1 MHGILQIGIITFF
14 CHSLYVVFLRHSSM
28 KARKSMK
35 KRFVSLLVAL
45 SITLTFLPIGAVA
58 APTNEIIQGNLKYT
72 VNNYTVNDGG
82 ESVTVSGIS
91 ESTSEKP
98 THLTIESSI
107 SSNGKNYTVTEIGN
121 WAFEEWNTLTEVTL
135 PHTVE
140 IIGFQAFFNCSNLTN
155 VTIPEGVRKIGQI
168 AFNGCSQLT
177 SITIPGTIEVMTMA
191 FSGNTAL
198 SHVTLTNGISEIS
211 SSAFEGCTGLTEVE
225 IPASVNEIRQDA
237 FNGCTNLSDV
247 KYNGHKTD
255 WDKVTVKTGN
265 DTLTSKVQYLCDI
278 NFDLD
283 GGTVN
288 GSDTMATQTV
298 YSNEKLGT
306 AKCYQNDQTFKI
318 PIAPQKE
325 GYTFLGWYQQD
336 ATAPTDPA
344 EYVASDNVTFTAKW
358 SQIYDVAFDANANG
372 DTVTRMPST
381 QKVPETT
388 TASLPTITPQRTGY
402 DFDGWYTQAEGGTK
416 YTFTEAVSS
425 NITLYAH
432 WNAHSHTV
440 TLENDENK
448 ETNSY
453 DYGSS
458 VSVPTPTKKTGY
470 NFNHWEVTVP
480 DGETAP
486 SLNGPDENGNYSFS
500 MPDYD
505 IILTAKWTQK
515 DVIDPD
521 VDLKFDA
528 ATGEV
533 TSNNPQVNADDII
546 NRKFYDDKGNEV
558 PGEKLNDRGLPMEPG
573 DYIVKVDVKETEKT
587 APANQITGNQIKW
600 SYNVPQEEE
609 KVTYTLSLLGGIAKV
624 NGKDT
629 TINDNGDIT
638 IEKGATVEVTFDKSI
653 LSDAQT
659 FDQWT
664 IKPASVLNAVDPK
677 AETITFTMPGENV
690 IIEAMTKDA
699 SIEEEPNILGTTL
712 IIGTAAAGTAVL
724 AYQTYQLG
732 TEFYLICTL
741 PTGTAIPTNRGELA
755 ELVWNN
761 AGKPEPA
768 AVLNANATETDKA
781 ITWAVENDLLKAAK
795 NNGETYE
802 ATDPVSRTEVIKA
815 WNQVQAFKK

>member
-14 CHSLYVVFLRHSSM
+14 CHSLYVVFLRHQSM
-28 KARKSMK
+28 KAGKSMK

-58 APTNEIIQGNLKYT
+58 ATPIRIGNLKYT
-72 VNNYTVNDGG
+72 VNADGG
-82 ESVTVSGIS
+82 SVTVSG
-91 ESTSEKP
+91 TSGNP
-98 THLTIESSI
+98 TQLNIESSI
-107 SSNGKNYTVTEIGN
+107 SSNGRNYTVTEIAT
-121 WAFEEWNTLTEVTL
+121 WAFNKCNTLTEVTL
-135 PHTVE
+135 PNTVDE
-140 IIGFQAFFNCSNLTN
+140 IGYQAFFNCSNLTN
-155 VTIPEGVRKIGQI
+155 VTIPEGVTKIGQA
-168 AFNGCSQLT
+168 AFYGCSQLT
-177 SITIPGTIEVMTMA
+177 SITIPSTITDMDTA

-198 SHVTLTNGISEIS
+198 SQVTLTNGIPKIS
-211 SSAFEGCTGLTEVE
+211 SHAFERCTELREIKVPISVDEICPFAFNGCTGLT
-225 IPASVNEIRQDA
+225 SVTLEKGINIINSNA
-237 FNGCTNLSDV
+237 FKDCTELNDV
-247 KYNGHKTD
+247 KYNGYKTD
-255 WDKVTVKTGN
+255 WEKVRVNNAGN

-283 GGTVN
+283 GGTIN

-306 AKCYQNDQTFKI
+306 AKCYPNDQPFVVPTD
-318 PIAPQKE
+318 PVRE
-325 GYTFLGWYQQD
+325 GYTFLGWY
-336 ATAPTDPA
+336 
-344 EYVASDNVTFTAKW
+344 
-358 SQIYDVAFDANANG
+358 
-372 DTVTRMPST
+372 
-381 QKVPETT
+381 
-388 TASLPTITPQRTGY
+388 
-402 DFDGWYTQAEGGTK
+402 TQAEGGIK

-528 ATGEV
+528 VTGEV
-533 TSNNPQVNADDII
+533 TSNNAKVNADDII
-546 NRKFYDDKGNEV
+546 NKKFYDDKGNEV
-558 PGEKLNDRGLPMEPG
+558 PGEKLNDRGLPTEPG
-573 DYIVKVDVKETEKT
+573 DYIVKVDVKETENT
-587 APANQITGNQIKW
+587 APANQVTGNQIKW
-600 SYNVPQEEE
+600 SYNVPQKEE

-732 TEFYLICTL
+732 TEFYLICAL

-781 ITWAVENDLLKAAK
+781 IAWAVENDLLKAAK

>member
-1 MHGILQIGIITFF
+1 
-14 CHSLYVVFLRHSSM
+14 
-28 KARKSMK
+28 MK

-45 SITLTFLPIGAVA
+45 SITLTFLPMGAVA
-58 APTNEIIQGNLKYT
+58 ATKITQGNLIYR
-72 VNNYTVNDGG
+72 VNADG
-82 ESVTVSGIS
+82 ESVTVSG
-91 ESTSEKP
+91 TSRKP
-98 THLTIESSI
+98 TQLTILTIGSSI
-107 SSNGKNYTVTEIGN
+107 SDGNGKSYTVTKIGMG
-121 WAFEEWNTLTEVTL
+121 AFNNARNTLTEVTL
-135 PHTVE
+135 PPTLDE
-140 IIGFQAFFNCSNLTN
+140 IEDSAFFKCSSLTEI
-155 VTIPEGVRKIGQI
+155 TIPEGVTKIGTN
-168 AFNGCSQLT
+168 AFYGCSQLT
-177 SITIPGTIEVMTMA
+177 SITIPSTIKNMDAA
-191 FSGNTAL
+191 FPSNPKL
-198 SHVTLTNGISEIS
+198 SQVTLTNGIYRIS
-211 SSAFEGCTGLTEVE
+211 SSAFKDCTGLTEIKVPTSVYE
-225 IPASVNEIRQDA
+225 ICSDA
-237 FNGCTNLSDV
+237 FNGCTGLTSVTLEKGINIINRNAFKDCTELNDV
-247 KYNGHKTD
+247 KYNGYKTD
-255 WDKVTVKTGN
+255 WEKVRVNNAGN
-265 DTLTSKVQYLCDI
+265 DTLTSKVRYLCDI
-278 NFDLD
+278 NFDLN
-283 GGTVN
+283 GGTIN
-288 GSDTMATQTV
+288 GSGTMDKQTV

-306 AKCYQNDQTFKI
+306 ASV
-318 PIAPQKE
+318 
-325 GYTFLGWYQQD
+325 
-336 ATAPTDPA
+336 PTTP
-344 EYVASDNVTFTAKW
+344 
-358 SQIYDVAFDANANG
+358 
-372 DTVTRMPST
+372 
-381 QKVPETT
+381 
-388 TASLPTITPQRTGY
+388 PQRTGY

-425 NITLYAH
+425 NIILYAH

-448 ETNSY
+448 KTNSY

-505 IILTAKWTQK
+505 ITLTAKWTQK

-528 ATGEV
+528 VTGEV
-533 TSNNPQVNADDII
+533 TSNNTQVNADDII

-558 PGEKLNDRGLPMEPG
+558 PGEKLNDRGLPTEPG

-587 APANQITGNQIKW
+587 APANQVTGNQIKW
-600 SYNVPQEEE
+600 SYKVPQKEE

-624 NGKDT
+624 NGKDA

-664 IKPASVLNAVDPK
+664 IKPASVLNAVEPK

-732 TEFYLICTL
+732 TEFYLICAL

-755 ELVWNN
+755 ALVWNN

-781 ITWAVENDLLKAAK
+781 IAWAVENDLLKAAK
-795 NNGETYE
+795 SNGETYE

>member
-14 CHSLYVVFLRHSSM
+14 CHSLYVVFLRHQSM
-28 KARKSMK
+28 KAGKSMK

-58 APTNEIIQGNLKYT
+58 AAPIKFTDRNLKYT
-72 VNNYTVNDGG
+72 VNADG
-82 ESVTVSGIS
+82 ESVTVSG
-91 ESTSEKP
+91 TSGKP
-98 THLTIESSI
+98 KQLTIESSI
-107 SSNGKNYTVTEIGN
+107 SDGNGKSYTVTKIGMG
-121 WAFEEWNTLTEVTL
+121 AFNSTLEEVTL
-135 PHTVE
+135 PPTLDE
-140 IIGFQAFFNCSNLTN
+140 IEDSAFFKCSSLTEI
-155 VTIPEGVRKIGQI
+155 TIPEGVTKIGTN
-168 AFNGCSQLT
+168 AFYGCSQLT
-177 SITIPGTIEVMTMA
+177 SITIPSTIKNMDTA
-191 FSGNTAL
+191 FPSNPKL
-198 SHVTLTNGISEIS
+198 SQVTLTNGIYRIS
-211 SSAFEGCTGLTEVE
+211 SSAFKDCTGLTEIKIPTSVYE
-225 IPASVNEIRQDA
+225 ICSDA
-237 FNGCTNLSDV
+237 FNGCTGLTSVTLEKGINIINRNAFKDCTNLNDV

-255 WDKVTVKTGN
+255 WENVRVNIAGN

-278 NFDLD
+278 NFDLN
-283 GGTVN
+283 GGTIN
-288 GSDTMATQTV
+288 GSNTVNKQTV

-306 AKCYQNDQTFKI
+306 AKCHPNGQPFVVPSD
-318 PIAPQKE
+318 PVRE
-325 GYTFLGWYQQD
+325 GYTFL
-336 ATAPTDPA
+336 
-344 EYVASDNVTFTAKW
+344 
-358 SQIYDVAFDANANG
+358 
-372 DTVTRMPST
+372 
-381 QKVPETT
+381 
-388 TASLPTITPQRTGY
+388 
-402 DFDGWYTQAEGGTK
+402 GWYTQAEGGTK

-425 NITLYAH
+425 NIILYAH

-558 PGEKLNDRGLPMEPG
+558 PGEKLNDRGLPTEPG
-573 DYIVKVDVKETEKT
+573 DYIVKVDVKETENT
-587 APANQITGNQIKW
+587 APANQVTGNQIKW
-600 SYNVPQEEE
+600 SYNVPQKEE

-629 TINDNGDIT
+629 TINGNGDIT

-664 IKPASVLNAVDPK
+664 IKPASVLNAVEPK

-732 TEFYLICTL
+732 TEFYLICAL

-781 ITWAVENDLLKAAK
+781 IAWAVENDLLKAAK

-802 ATDPVSRTEVIKA
+802 ATDPVNRTEVIKA

>member
-1 MHGILQIGIITFF
+1 
-14 CHSLYVVFLRHSSM
+14 
-28 KARKSMK
+28 MK
-35 KRFVSLLVAL
+35 KRLVSLLLAF
-45 SITLTFLPIGAVA
+45 SMMLTFLPVGAMA
-58 APTNEIIQGNLKYT
+58 ATTITQGNLKYT
-72 VNNYTVNDGG
+72 INPDGK
-82 ESVTVSGIS
+82 SVTVSGKKGS
-91 ESTSEKP
+91 P
-98 THLTIESSI
+98 TELTIESSI
-107 SSNGKNYTVTEIGN
+107 SDDNDISYTVTKIADMVFASCSSLTQVTIPSTVKEIGY
-121 WAFEEWNTLTEVTL
+121 
-135 PHTVE
+135 
-140 IIGFQAFFNCSNLTN
+140 QAFWGCSNLVK
-155 VTIPEGVRKIGQI
+155 VTIPEGVTTIGQT
-168 AFNGCSQLT
+168 AFTKCTQLT
-177 SITIPGTIEVMTMA
+177 SITIPSTITNMEWA
-191 FSGNTAL
+191 FSGDPAL
-198 SHVTLTNGISEIS
+198 SQVTLTNGIPRIS
-211 SSAFEGCTGLTEVE
+211 SYAFSGCTSLTQVK
-225 IPASVNEIRQDA
+225 IPASVDEVCPSA
-237 FNGCTNLSDV
+237 FNGCTNLKSVTLEKGIRIININAFNNCSKLTDV
-247 KYNGHKTD
+247 KYNGYKTD
-255 WDKVTVKTGN
+255 WEKVRVNTTGN

-283 GGTVN
+283 GGTIN

-298 YSNEKLGT
+298 YSNEELGT
-306 AKCYQNDQTFKI
+306 AKCYPNDQPFVVPTD
-318 PIAPQKE
+318 PVRE
-325 GYTFLGWYQQD
+325 GYTFL
-336 ATAPTDPA
+336 
-344 EYVASDNVTFTAKW
+344 
-358 SQIYDVAFDANANG
+358 
-372 DTVTRMPST
+372 
-381 QKVPETT
+381 
-388 TASLPTITPQRTGY
+388 
-402 DFDGWYTQAEGGTK
+402 GWYTQAEGGTK

-448 ETNSY
+448 KTNSY

-505 IILTAKWTQK
+505 ITLTAKWTQK

-533 TSNNPQVNADDII
+533 TSNSTQVNADDII

-558 PGEKLNDRGLPMEPG
+558 PGEKLNDRGLPTEPG
-573 DYIVKVDVKETEKT
+573 DYIVKVDVKETENT
-587 APANQITGNQIKW
+587 APANQVTGNQIKW
-600 SYNVPQEEE
+600 SYNVPQKEE

-664 IKPASVLNAVDPK
+664 IKPASVLNAVEPK

-732 TEFYLICTL
+732 TEFYLICAL

-781 ITWAVENDLLKAAK
+781 IAWAVENDLLKAAK

>member
-1 MHGILQIGIITFF
+1 
-14 CHSLYVVFLRHSSM
+14 
-28 KARKSMK
+28 MK

-82 ESVTVSGIS
+82 ESVTVSGTS

-107 SSNGKNYTVTEIGN
+107 SSNGKNYTVTEIGS
-121 WAFEEWNTLTEVTL
+121 WAFKEWNTLTEVTL

-155 VTIPEGVRKIGQI
+155 VTIPEGVRKIGQT

-177 SITIPGTIEVMTMA
+177 SITIPGTIEIMNTA

-198 SHVTLTNGISEIS
+198 THVTLTNGISEIS
-211 SSAFEGCTGLTEVE
+211 YSAFEGCTGLTEVE

-283 GGTVN
+283 GGTIN
-288 GSDTMATQTV
+288 GSSTMATQTV

-306 AKCYQNDQTFKI
+306 AKCYPNDQPFVVPTD
-318 PIAPQKE
+318 PVRE
-325 GYTFLGWYQQD
+325 GYTFL
-336 ATAPTDPA
+336 
-344 EYVASDNVTFTAKW
+344 
-358 SQIYDVAFDANANG
+358 
-372 DTVTRMPST
+372 
-381 QKVPETT
+381 
-388 TASLPTITPQRTGY
+388 
-402 DFDGWYTQAEGGTK
+402 GWYTQAEGGTK

-448 ETNSY
+448 KTNSY

-505 IILTAKWTQK
+505 ITLTAKWTQK

-528 ATGEV
+528 VTGEV
-533 TSNNPQVNADDII
+533 TSNTANINADDII
-546 NRKFYDDKGNEV
+546 NKKFYDEKGNEV
-558 PGEKLNDRGLPMEPG
+558 PSEKLNDRGLPTEPG
-573 DYIVKVDVKETEKT
+573 DYIVKVDVKETENT

-638 IEKGATVEVTFDKSI
+638 IEKDATVEVTFDKSI

-732 TEFYLICTL
+732 TEFYLICVL

-781 ITWAVENDLLKAAK
+781 IAWAVENDLLKAAK

>member
-14 CHSLYVVFLRHSSM
+14 CHSLYVVFLRHQSM
-28 KARKSMK
+28 KAGKSMK

-58 APTNEIIQGNLKYT
+58 AAPIKIGNLKYT
-72 VNNYTVNDGG
+72 VNADGK
-82 ESVTVSGIS
+82 SVTVSG
-91 ESTSEKP
+91 TSRNPKQ
-98 THLTIESSI
+98 LTIESSI
-107 SSNGKNYTVTEIGN
+107 SDGNGNSYTVTKIGMG
-121 WAFEEWNTLTEVTL
+121 AFNSTLEEVTL
-135 PHTVE
+135 PPTLDE
-140 IIGFQAFFNCSNLTN
+140 IEDSAFFKCSSLTEI
-155 VTIPEGVRKIGQI
+155 TIPEGVTKIGTN
-168 AFNGCSQLT
+168 AFYGCSQLT
-177 SITIPGTIEVMTMA
+177 SITIPSTIKNMDTA
-191 FSGNTAL
+191 FPSNPKL
-198 SHVTLTNGISEIS
+198 SQVTLTNGIYRIS
-211 SSAFEGCTGLTEVE
+211 SSAFKDCTGLTEIKIPTSVYE
-225 IPASVNEIRQDA
+225 ICSDA
-237 FNGCTNLSDV
+237 FNGCTGLTSVTLEKGINIINRNAFKDCTKLNDV

-255 WDKVTVKTGN
+255 WENVRVNIAGN
-265 DTLTSKVQYLCDI
+265 DTLTSRVQYLCDI
-278 NFDLD
+278 NFDLN
-283 GGTVN
+283 GGTIN
-288 GSDTMATQTV
+288 GSSTMATQTV

-306 AKCYQNDQTFKI
+306 AKCYPNDQPFVVPTD
-318 PIAPQKE
+318 PVRE
-325 GYTFLGWYQQD
+325 GYTFL
-336 ATAPTDPA
+336 
-344 EYVASDNVTFTAKW
+344 
-358 SQIYDVAFDANANG
+358 
-372 DTVTRMPST
+372 
-381 QKVPETT
+381 
-388 TASLPTITPQRTGY
+388 
-402 DFDGWYTQAEGGTK
+402 GWYTQAEGGTK

-448 ETNSY
+448 EMNSY

-505 IILTAKWTQK
+505 ITLTAKWTQK

-533 TSNNPQVNADDII
+533 TSNNTQVNADDII

-558 PGEKLNDRGLPMEPG
+558 PGEKLNDRGLPTEPG

-587 APANQITGNQIKW
+587 APANQVTGNQIKW
-600 SYNVPQEEE
+600 SYNVPQKEE

-664 IKPASVLNAVDPK
+664 IKPASVLNAVDSK

-732 TEFYLICTL
+732 TEFYLICAL

-781 ITWAVENDLLKAAK
+781 IAWAVENDLLKAAK

>member
-1 MHGILQIGIITFF
+1 
-14 CHSLYVVFLRHSSM
+14 
-28 KARKSMK
+28 MK
-35 KRFVSLLVAL
+35 KRFISLLVAL
-45 SITLTFLPIGAVA
+45 SITLTFLPMGAVA
-58 APTNEIIQGNLKYT
+58 ATKITKGNLKYI
-72 VNNYTVNDGG
+72 VNADGK
-82 ESVTVSGIS
+82 SVTVSG
-91 ESTSEKP
+91 TSEKP
-98 THLTIESSI
+98 TQLTIESSI
-107 SSNGKNYTVTEIGN
+107 SDNGTNYTVTKIAM
-121 WAFEEWNTLTEVTL
+121 WAFNKCNSLTEVTI
-135 PHTVE
+135 PNTVIE
-140 IIGFQAFFNCSNLTN
+140 IDYQAFYYCPNLKK
-155 VTIPEGVRKIGQI
+155 VTIHEGVKTIGQT
-168 AFNGCSQLT
+168 AFIGCTQLT
-177 SITIPGTIEVMTMA
+177 SITIPGTIKNMDQA

-198 SHVTLTNGISEIS
+198 SHVTLTNGISNIS
-211 SSAFEGCTGLTEVE
+211 NMAFKGCTGLTEIKVPISVE
-225 IPASVNEIRQDA
+225 QICPGA
-237 FNGCTNLSDV
+237 FNGCTNLKSVLLEKNIKTINVNAFKDCTNLSDV
-247 KYNGHKTD
+247 KYNGYKTD
-255 WDKVTVKTGN
+255 WDKVTVNTTGN

-278 NFDLD
+278 NFDLN
-283 GGTVN
+283 GGTIN

-306 AKCYQNDQTFKI
+306 A
-318 PIAPQKE
+318 
-325 GYTFLGWYQQD
+325 
-336 ATAPTDPA
+336 
-344 EYVASDNVTFTAKW
+344 NV
-358 SQIYDVAFDANANG
+358 
-372 DTVTRMPST
+372 
-381 QKVPETT
+381 
-388 TASLPTITPQRTGY
+388 PTITPQRTGY

-425 NITLYAH
+425 NIILYAH

-448 ETNSY
+448 KTNSY

-505 IILTAKWTQK
+505 ITLTAKWTQK

-533 TSNNPQVNADDII
+533 TSNNTQVNADDII

-558 PGEKLNDRGLPMEPG
+558 PGEKLNNRGLPTEPG
-573 DYIVKVDVKETEKT
+573 DYIVKVDVKETENT
-587 APANQITGNQIKW
+587 APANQVTGNQIKW
-600 SYNVPQEEE
+600 SYSVPQKEE

-624 NGKDT
+624 NGKDA

-664 IKPASVLNAVDPK
+664 IKPASVLSAVEPK

-732 TEFYLICTL
+732 TEFYLICAL

-755 ELVWNN
+755 ALVWNN

-781 ITWAVENDLLKAAK
+781 IAWAVENDLLKAAK
-795 NNGETYE
+795 SNGETYE

>member
-1 MHGILQIGIITFF
+1 
-14 CHSLYVVFLRHSSM
+14 
-28 KARKSMK
+28 MK

-45 SITLTFLPIGAVA
+45 SITLTFLPMGAVA
-58 APTNEIIQGNLKYT
+58 AAPIKFTDGNLKYK
-72 VNNYTVNDGG
+72 VNADGQ
-82 ESVTVSGIS
+82 SVTVSG
-91 ESTSEKP
+91 TSGSP
-98 THLTIESSI
+98 TQLTIESSI
-107 SSNGKNYTVTEIGN
+107 SYKDKNYTVTKIAM
-121 WAFEEWNTLTEVTL
+121 WAFNKCNSLTEVTI
-135 PHTVE
+135 PNTVIE
-140 IIGFQAFFNCSNLTN
+140 IDYQAFYYCPNLKK
-155 VTIPEGVRKIGQI
+155 VTIHEGVKTIGQT
-168 AFNGCSQLT
+168 AFIGCTQLT
-177 SITIPGTIEVMTMA
+177 SITIPSTITDMDQA

-198 SHVTLTNGISEIS
+198 SHVTLTNGISKIS
-211 SSAFEGCTGLTEVE
+211 SNAFERCTGLTEVE
-225 IPASVNEIRQDA
+225 IPASVDQICPFA
-237 FNGCTNLSDV
+237 FNGCTNLKRVLLEKNIKTINVNAFKDCTNLSDV
-247 KYNGHKTD
+247 KYNGYKTD
-255 WDKVTVKTGN
+255 WDKVTVNTTGN

-278 NFDLD
+278 NFDLN
-283 GGTVN
+283 GGTIN
-288 GSDTMATQTV
+288 GSGTMDKQTV

-306 AKCYQNDQTFKI
+306 ANV
-318 PIAPQKE
+318 
-325 GYTFLGWYQQD
+325 
-336 ATAPTDPA
+336 PTTP
-344 EYVASDNVTFTAKW
+344 
-358 SQIYDVAFDANANG
+358 
-372 DTVTRMPST
+372 
-381 QKVPETT
+381 
-388 TASLPTITPQRTGY
+388 PQRTGY

-425 NITLYAH
+425 NIILYAH

-440 TLENDENK
+440 TLKNDENK

-505 IILTAKWTQK
+505 ITLTAKWTQK

-528 ATGEV
+528 VTGEV
-533 TSNNPQVNADDII
+533 TSNNTQVNADDII

-558 PGEKLNDRGLPMEPG
+558 PGEKLNDRGLPTEPG
-573 DYIVKVDVKETEKT
+573 DYIVKVDVKETENT

-600 SYNVPQEEE
+600 SYNVPQKEE

-624 NGKDT
+624 NGKDA

-664 IKPASVLNAVDPK
+664 IKPASVLNAVEPK

-732 TEFYLICTL
+732 TEFYLICAL

-781 ITWAVENDLLKAAK
+781 IAWAVENDLLKAAK

>member
-1 MHGILQIGIITFF
+1 
-14 CHSLYVVFLRHSSM
+14 
-28 KARKSMK
+28 MK

-58 APTNEIIQGNLKYT
+58 ATKITKENLKYT
-72 VNNYTVNDGG
+72 VNADGK
-82 ESVTVSGIS
+82 SVTVSG
-91 ESTSEKP
+91 TSGKP
-98 THLTIESSI
+98 TKLTIESSI
-107 SSNGKNYTVTEIGN
+107 SDDNGKSYTVTKIGMG
-121 WAFEEWNTLTEVTL
+121 AFNSTLEEVTL
-135 PHTVE
+135 PPTLDE
-140 IIGFQAFFNCSNLTN
+140 IEDSAFFKCSSLTEI
-155 VTIPEGVRKIGQI
+155 TIPEGVTKIGTN
-168 AFNGCSQLT
+168 AFYGCSQLT
-177 SITIPGTIEVMTMA
+177 SITIPSTIKNMDTA
-191 FSGNTAL
+191 FPSNPKL
-198 SHVTLTNGISEIS
+198 SQVTLTNGIYRIS
-211 SSAFEGCTGLTEVE
+211 SSAFKDCTGLTEIKIPTSVYE
-225 IPASVNEIRQDA
+225 ICSDA
-237 FNGCTNLSDV
+237 FNGCTGLTSVTLEKGINIINRDAFKDCTKLNDV

-255 WDKVTVKTGN
+255 WENVRVNIAGN
-265 DTLTSKVQYLCDI
+265 DTLTSRVQYLCDI

-283 GGTVN
+283 GGTIN

-306 AKCYQNDQTFKI
+306 AKCYPNDQTFEI

-325 GYTFLGWYQQD
+325 GYTFL
-336 ATAPTDPA
+336 
-344 EYVASDNVTFTAKW
+344 
-358 SQIYDVAFDANANG
+358 
-372 DTVTRMPST
+372 
-381 QKVPETT
+381 
-388 TASLPTITPQRTGY
+388 
-402 DFDGWYTQAEGGTK
+402 GWYTQAEGGTK
-416 YTFTEAVSS
+416 YTFTEAVSN

-448 ETNSY
+448 EMNSY

-500 MPDYD
+500 MPDYN

-558 PGEKLNDRGLPMEPG
+558 PGEKLNDRGLPTEPG
-573 DYIVKVDVKETEKT
+573 DYIVKVDVKETENT

-664 IKPASVLNAVDPK
+664 IKPASVLNAVEPK

-781 ITWAVENDLLKAAK
+781 IAWAVENDLLKAAK

-802 ATDPVSRTEVIKA
+802 ATDPVNRTEVIKA

>member
-1 MHGILQIGIITFF
+1 MHAILQIGIITFF
-14 CHSLYVVFLRHSSM
+14 CHSLYVVFLRHQSM
-28 KARKSMK
+28 KAGKSMK

-58 APTNEIIQGNLKYT
+58 ATPIRIGNLKYT
-72 VNNYTVNDGG
+72 VNADG
-82 ESVTVSGIS
+82 ESVTVSG
-91 ESTSEKP
+91 TSGNP
-98 THLTIESSI
+98 TQLNIESSI
-107 SSNGKNYTVTEIGN
+107 SSNGRNYTVTEIAT
-121 WAFEEWNTLTEVTL
+121 WAFNKCNTLTEVTL
-135 PHTVE
+135 PNTVDE
-140 IIGFQAFFNCSNLTN
+140 IGYQAFFNCSNLTN
-155 VTIPEGVRKIGQI
+155 VTIPEGVTKIGQA
-168 AFNGCSQLT
+168 AFYGCSQLT
-177 SITIPGTIEVMTMA
+177 SITIPSTITDMDTA

-198 SHVTLTNGISEIS
+198 SQVTLTNGIPKIS
-211 SSAFEGCTGLTEVE
+211 SHAFERCTELREIKVPISVDEICPFAFNGCTGLT
-225 IPASVNEIRQDA
+225 SVTLEKGINIINSNA
-237 FNGCTNLSDV
+237 FKDCTELNDV
-247 KYNGHKTD
+247 KYNGYKTD
-255 WDKVTVKTGN
+255 WEKVRVNNAGN

-283 GGTVN
+283 GGTIN

-306 AKCYQNDQTFKI
+306 AKCYPNDQPFVVPTD
-318 PIAPQKE
+318 PVRE
-325 GYTFLGWYQQD
+325 GYTFLGWY
-336 ATAPTDPA
+336 
-344 EYVASDNVTFTAKW
+344 
-358 SQIYDVAFDANANG
+358 
-372 DTVTRMPST
+372 
-381 QKVPETT
+381 
-388 TASLPTITPQRTGY
+388 
-402 DFDGWYTQAEGGTK
+402 TQAEGGIK

-528 ATGEV
+528 VTGEV
-533 TSNNPQVNADDII
+533 TSNNAKVNADDII
-546 NRKFYDDKGNEV
+546 NKKFYDDKGNEV
-558 PGEKLNDRGLPMEPG
+558 PGEKLNDRGLPTEPG
-573 DYIVKVDVKETEKT
+573 DYIVKVDVKETENT
-587 APANQITGNQIKW
+587 APANQVTGNQIKW
-600 SYNVPQEEE
+600 SYNVPQKEE

-732 TEFYLICTL
+732 TEFYLICAL

-768 AVLNANATETDKA
+768 AVLNANATETDRA
-781 ITWAVENDLLKAAK
+781 IAWAVENDLLKAAK

>member
-14 CHSLYVVFLRHSSM
+14 CHSLYVVFLRHQSM
-28 KARKSMK
+28 KAGKSMK

-58 APTNEIIQGNLKYT
+58 ATPIRIGNLKYT
-72 VNNYTVNDGG
+72 VNADG
-82 ESVTVSGIS
+82 ESVTVSG
-91 ESTSEKP
+91 TSGNP
-98 THLTIESSI
+98 TQLNIESSI
-107 SSNGKNYTVTEIGN
+107 SSNGRNYTVTEIAT
-121 WAFEEWNTLTEVTL
+121 WAFNKCNTLTEVTL
-135 PHTVE
+135 PNTVDE
-140 IIGFQAFFNCSNLTN
+140 IGYQAFFNCSNLTN
-155 VTIPEGVRKIGQI
+155 VTIPEGVTKIGQA
-168 AFNGCSQLT
+168 AFYGCSQLT
-177 SITIPGTIEVMTMA
+177 SITIPSTITDMDTA

-198 SHVTLTNGISEIS
+198 SQVTLTNGIPKIS
-211 SSAFEGCTGLTEVE
+211 SHAFERCTELREIKVPISVDEICPFAFNGCTGLT
-225 IPASVNEIRQDA
+225 SVTLEKGINIINSNA
-237 FNGCTNLSDV
+237 FKDCTELNDV
-247 KYNGHKTD
+247 KYNGYKTD
-255 WDKVTVKTGN
+255 WEKVRVNNAGN

-283 GGTVN
+283 GGTIN

-306 AKCYQNDQTFKI
+306 AKCYPNDQPFVVPTD
-318 PIAPQKE
+318 PVRE
-325 GYTFLGWYQQD
+325 GYTFLGWY
-336 ATAPTDPA
+336 
-344 EYVASDNVTFTAKW
+344 
-358 SQIYDVAFDANANG
+358 
-372 DTVTRMPST
+372 
-381 QKVPETT
+381 
-388 TASLPTITPQRTGY
+388 
-402 DFDGWYTQAEGGTK
+402 TQAEGGIK

-528 ATGEV
+528 VTGEV
-533 TSNNPQVNADDII
+533 TSNNAKVNADDII
-546 NRKFYDDKGNEV
+546 NKKFYDDKGNEV
-558 PGEKLNDRGLPMEPG
+558 PGEKLNDRGLPTEPG
-573 DYIVKVDVKETEKT
+573 DYIVKVDVKETENT
-587 APANQITGNQIKW
+587 APANQVTGNQIKW
-600 SYNVPQEEE
+600 SYNVPQKEE

-653 LSDAQT
+653 FSDAQT

-732 TEFYLICTL
+732 TEFYLICAL

-781 ITWAVENDLLKAAK
+781 IAWAVENDLLKAAK

>member
-1 MHGILQIGIITFF
+1 
-14 CHSLYVVFLRHSSM
+14 
-28 KARKSMK
+28 MK

-58 APTNEIIQGNLKYT
+58 AAPIKFTDGNLKYT
-72 VNNYTVNDGG
+72 VNAD
-82 ESVTVSGIS
+82 EKSVTVSG
-91 ESTSEKP
+91 TSGKP
-98 THLTIESSI
+98 TQLNIESSI
-107 SSNGKNYTVTEIGN
+107 SDGNGKSYTVTKIGE
-121 WAFEEWNTLTEVTL
+121 WAFNKCNSLTEVTI
-135 PHTVE
+135 PNTVIE
-140 IIGFQAFFNCSNLTN
+140 IDHQAFYYCSNLKK
-155 VTIPEGVRKIGQI
+155 VTIHEGVKTIGPT
-168 AFNGCSQLT
+168 AFIGCTQLT
-177 SITIPGTIEVMTMA
+177 SITIPGTVTKMDSA
-191 FSGNTAL
+191 FSGSTAL
-198 SHVTLTNGISEIS
+198 SQVTLTNGIPKIS
-211 SSAFEGCTGLTEVE
+211 SNAFERCTRLTEVE
-225 IPASVNEIRQDA
+225 IPASVDQICPFA
-237 FNGCTNLSDV
+237 FNGCTNLKRVLLEKNIEIINVNAFKDCTNLSDV
-247 KYNGHKTD
+247 KYNGYKTD
-255 WDKVTVKTGN
+255 WEKVRVNKAGN

-283 GGTVN
+283 GGTIN
-288 GSDTMATQTV
+288 GSDTMETQTV

-318 PIAPQKE
+318 PIAPKKE
-325 GYTFLGWYQQD
+325 GYTFHGWYAQD
-336 ATAPTDPA
+336 GTAVADLK

-358 SQIYDVAFDANANG
+358 GQIYDVAFDANANG
-372 DTVTRMPST
+372 DTVTGMPST

-388 TASLPTITPQRTGY
+388 TASVPTTPPQRTGY
-402 DFDGWYTQAEGGTK
+402 DFDGWHTQAEGGTK

-505 IILTAKWTQK
+505 ITLTAKWTQK

-528 ATGEV
+528 VTGEV
-533 TSNNPQVNADDII
+533 TSNTANINADDII
-546 NRKFYDDKGNEV
+546 NKKFYDDKGNEV
-558 PGEKLNDRGLPMEPG
+558 PGEKLNDRGLPTEPG
-573 DYIVKVDVKETEKT
+573 DYIVKVDVRETENT
-587 APANQITGNQIKW
+587 APANQVTGNQIKW
-600 SYNVPQEEE
+600 SYNVPQKEE

-664 IKPASVLNAVDPK
+664 IKPASVLNAVEPK

-732 TEFYLICTL
+732 TEFYLICAL

-781 ITWAVENDLLKAAK
+781 IAWAVENDLLKAAK

-802 ATDPVSRTEVIKA
+802 ATDPVNRTEVIKA

>member
-1 MHGILQIGIITFF
+1 
-14 CHSLYVVFLRHSSM
+14 
-28 KARKSMK
+28 MK

-45 SITLTFLPIGAVA
+45 SITLTFLPMGAVA
-58 APTNEIIQGNLKYT
+58 AAPIKFTDGNLI
-72 VNNYTVNDGG
+72 YTVNDDG
-82 ESVTVSGIS
+82 ESVTVSGKS
-91 ESTSEKP
+91 RTP
-98 THLTIESSI
+98 THLNIESSI
-107 SSNGKNYTVTEIGN
+107 SNKGKNYTVTEIGDQVF
-121 WAFEEWNTLTEVTL
+121 WGCNTLTEVTL
-135 PHTVE
+135 PNTVK
-140 IIGFQAFFNCSNLTN
+140 IIGYQAFCKCSNLTK
-155 VTIPEGVRKIGQI
+155 VIIPEGVKKIGQA
-168 AFNGCSQLT
+168 AFYGCSQLT
-177 SITIPGTIEVMTMA
+177 SITIPSTITNMDTA

-198 SHVTLTNGISEIS
+198 SHVTLTNGISKIS
-211 SSAFEGCTGLTEVE
+211 SNAFERCTGLTEIKVPTSVYEICSDAFNGCTGLT
-225 IPASVNEIRQDA
+225 SVTLEKGIKTINVNA
-237 FNGCTNLSDV
+237 FKDCTNLSDV
-247 KYNGHKTD
+247 KYNGYKTD
-255 WDKVTVKTGN
+255 WEKVRVNNAGN
-265 DTLTSKVQYLCDI
+265 DTLTSKVRYLCDI
-278 NFDLD
+278 NFDLN
-283 GGTVN
+283 GGTIN
-288 GSDTMATQTV
+288 GSGTMDKQTV

-306 AKCYQNDQTFKI
+306 AKCYQNDQPFVVPTD
-318 PIAPQKE
+318 PVRE

-336 ATAPTDPA
+336 ATAPTVLA
-344 EYVASDNVTFTAKW
+344 EYVASDNVTFTA
-358 SQIYDVAFDANANG
+358 N
-372 DTVTRMPST
+372 
-381 QKVPETT
+381 
-388 TASLPTITPQRTGY
+388 
-402 DFDGWYTQAEGGTK
+402 
-416 YTFTEAVSS
+416 
-425 NITLYAH
+425 
-432 WNAHSHTV
+432 
-440 TLENDENK
+440 
-448 ETNSY
+448 
-453 DYGSS
+453 
-458 VSVPTPTKKTGY
+458 
-470 NFNHWEVTVP
+470 
-480 DGETAP
+480 
-486 SLNGPDENGNYSFS
+486 
-500 MPDYD
+500 
-505 IILTAKWTQK
+505 WTQK
-515 DVIDPD
+515 DAIDPD

-528 ATGEV
+528 VTGEV
-533 TSNNPQVNADDII
+533 TSNNTQVNADDII

-558 PGEKLNDRGLPMEPG
+558 PGEKLNDRGLPTEPG
-573 DYIVKVDVKETEKT
+573 DYIVKVDVKETENT

-600 SYNVPQEEE
+600 SYNVPQKEE

-624 NGKDT
+624 NGKDA

-664 IKPASVLNAVDPK
+664 IKPASVLNAVEPK

-732 TEFYLICTL
+732 TEFYLICAL

>member
-1 MHGILQIGIITFF
+1 
-14 CHSLYVVFLRHSSM
+14 
-28 KARKSMK
+28 MK

-45 SITLTFLPIGAVA
+45 SITLTFLPMGAVA
-58 APTNEIIQGNLKYT
+58 AAPIKFTKGDLIYT
-72 VNNYTVNDGG
+72 VNADGQ
-82 ESVTVSGIS
+82 SVTVSG
-91 ESTSEKP
+91 TLRNP
-98 THLTIESSI
+98 TQLNIESSI
-107 SSNGKNYTVTEIGN
+107 LYNGTNYTVTKIAT
-121 WAFEEWNTLTEVTL
+121 WAFYDARNTLTEVTL
-135 PHTVE
+135 PNTVDE
-140 IIGFQAFFNCSNLTN
+140 IEYQAFFNCSNLTK
-155 VTIPEGVRKIGQI
+155 VIIPEGVRKIGQA
-168 AFNGCSQLT
+168 AFYGCSQLT
-177 SITIPGTIEVMTMA
+177 SITIPSTITNMDTA

-198 SHVTLTNGISEIS
+198 SHVTLTNGISKIS
-211 SSAFEGCTGLTEVE
+211 SSAFKGCTGLTEIKVP
-225 IPASVNEIRQDA
+225 ISVNEICSDA
-237 FNGCTNLSDV
+237 FNGCTSLKSVLLEKNINIINSNAFKDCTELNDV
-247 KYNGHKTD
+247 KYNGYKTD
-255 WDKVTVKTGN
+255 WEKVRVNNAGN

-278 NFDLD
+278 NFDLN
-283 GGTVN
+283 GGTIN

-306 AKCYQNDQTFKI
+306 AS
-318 PIAPQKE
+318 
-325 GYTFLGWYQQD
+325 
-336 ATAPTDPA
+336 
-344 EYVASDNVTFTAKW
+344 V
-358 SQIYDVAFDANANG
+358 
-372 DTVTRMPST
+372 
-381 QKVPETT
+381 
-388 TASLPTITPQRTGY
+388 PTITPQRTGY

-425 NITLYAH
+425 NIILYAH

-480 DGETAP
+480 DGEIAP

-505 IILTAKWTQK
+505 ITLTAKWTQK

-533 TSNNPQVNADDII
+533 TSNNAKVNADDII

-558 PGEKLNDRGLPMEPG
+558 PGEKLNDRGLPTEPG
-573 DYIVKVDVKETEKT
+573 DYIVKVDVKETENT

-600 SYNVPQEEE
+600 SYNVPQKEE

-624 NGKDT
+624 NGKDA

-664 IKPASVLNAVDPK
+664 IKPASVLNAVEPK

-732 TEFYLICTL
+732 TEFYLICAL

-781 ITWAVENDLLKAAK
+781 IAWAVENDLLKAAK

>member
-1 MHGILQIGIITFF
+1 
-14 CHSLYVVFLRHSSM
+14 
-28 KARKSMK
+28 MK

-58 APTNEIIQGNLKYT
+58 AAPIKFTNGNLKYT
-72 VNNYTVNDGG
+72 VNADG
-82 ESVTVSGIS
+82 ESVTVSG
-91 ESTSEKP
+91 TLRNP
-98 THLTIESSI
+98 TQLNIESSI
-107 SSNGKNYTVTEIGN
+107 LYNGTNYTVTKIAT
-121 WAFEEWNTLTEVTL
+121 WAFYDARNTLTEVTL
-135 PHTVE
+135 PNTVDE
-140 IIGFQAFFNCSNLTN
+140 IEYQAFFNCSNLTK
-155 VTIPEGVRKIGQI
+155 VIIPEGVRKIGQA
-168 AFNGCSQLT
+168 AFYGCSQLT
-177 SITIPGTIEVMTMA
+177 SITIPSTITNMDTA

-198 SHVTLTNGISEIS
+198 SHVTLTNGISKIS
-211 SSAFEGCTGLTEVE
+211 SSAFKGCTGLTEIKVP
-225 IPASVNEIRQDA
+225 ISVNEICSDA
-237 FNGCTNLSDV
+237 FNGCTSLTSVTLEKNINIINSNSFKDCTELNDV
-247 KYNGHKTD
+247 KYNGYKTD
-255 WDKVTVKTGN
+255 WEKVRVNNAGN
-265 DTLTSKVQYLCDI
+265 DTLTSKVRYLCDI
-278 NFDLD
+278 NFDLN
-283 GGTVN
+283 GGTIN
-288 GSDTMATQTV
+288 GSNTVDKQTV

-306 AKCYQNDQTFKI
+306 ASV
-318 PIAPQKE
+318 
-325 GYTFLGWYQQD
+325 
-336 ATAPTDPA
+336 PTTP
-344 EYVASDNVTFTAKW
+344 
-358 SQIYDVAFDANANG
+358 
-372 DTVTRMPST
+372 
-381 QKVPETT
+381 
-388 TASLPTITPQRTGY
+388 PQRTGY

-425 NITLYAH
+425 NIILYAH

-440 TLENDENK
+440 TLKNDENK

-505 IILTAKWTQK
+505 ITLTAKWTQK

-528 ATGEV
+528 VTGEV
-533 TSNNPQVNADDII
+533 TSNNTQVNADDII

-558 PGEKLNDRGLPMEPG
+558 PGEKLNDRGLPTEPG
-573 DYIVKVDVKETEKT
+573 DYIVKVDVKETENT

-600 SYNVPQEEE
+600 SYNVPQKEE

-664 IKPASVLNAVDPK
+664 IKPASVLSAVEPK

-732 TEFYLICTL
+732 TEFYLICAL
-741 PTGTAIPTNRGELA
+741 PTGTAIPTTRGELA

-781 ITWAVENDLLKAAK
+781 IAWAVENDLLKAAK

>member
-14 CHSLYVVFLRHSSM
+14 CHSLYVVFLRHQSM
-28 KARKSMK
+28 KAGKSMK

-58 APTNEIIQGNLKYT
+58 AAPIKIGNLKYT
-72 VNNYTVNDGG
+72 VNADGK
-82 ESVTVSGIS
+82 SVTVSG
-91 ESTSEKP
+91 TSRNPKQ
-98 THLTIESSI
+98 LTIESSI
-107 SSNGKNYTVTEIGN
+107 SDGNGNSYTVTKIGMG
-121 WAFEEWNTLTEVTL
+121 AFNSTLEEVTL
-135 PHTVE
+135 PPTLDE
-140 IIGFQAFFNCSNLTN
+140 IEDSAFFKCSSLTEI
-155 VTIPEGVRKIGQI
+155 TIPEGVTKIGTN
-168 AFNGCSQLT
+168 AFYGCSQLT
-177 SITIPGTIEVMTMA
+177 SITIPSTIKNMDTA
-191 FSGNTAL
+191 FPSNPKL
-198 SHVTLTNGISEIS
+198 SQVTLTNGIYRIS
-211 SSAFEGCTGLTEVE
+211 SSAFKDCTGLTEIKIPTSVYE
-225 IPASVNEIRQDA
+225 ICSDA
-237 FNGCTNLSDV
+237 FNGCTGLTSVTLEKGINIINRNAFKDCTKLNDV

-255 WDKVTVKTGN
+255 WENVRVNIAGN
-265 DTLTSKVQYLCDI
+265 DTLTSRVQYLCDI
-278 NFDLD
+278 NFDLN
-283 GGTVN
+283 GGTIN
-288 GSDTMATQTV
+288 GSSTMATQTV

-306 AKCYQNDQTFKI
+306 AKCYPNDQPFVVPTD
-318 PIAPQKE
+318 PVRE
-325 GYTFLGWYQQD
+325 GYTFL
-336 ATAPTDPA
+336 
-344 EYVASDNVTFTAKW
+344 
-358 SQIYDVAFDANANG
+358 
-372 DTVTRMPST
+372 
-381 QKVPETT
+381 
-388 TASLPTITPQRTGY
+388 
-402 DFDGWYTQAEGGTK
+402 GWYTQAEGGTK

-448 ETNSY
+448 EMNSY

-505 IILTAKWTQK
+505 ITLTAKWTQK

-528 ATGEV
+528 VTGEV
-533 TSNNPQVNADDII
+533 TSNNTQVNADDII

-558 PGEKLNDRGLPMEPG
+558 PGEKLNDRGLPTEPG

-587 APANQITGNQIKW
+587 APANQVTGNQIKW
-600 SYNVPQEEE
+600 SYNVPQKEE

-677 AETITFTMPGENV
+677 AETITFTMPDENV

-732 TEFYLICTL
+732 TEFYLICAL

-781 ITWAVENDLLKAAK
+781 IAWAVENDLLKAAK

>member
-1 MHGILQIGIITFF
+1 
-14 CHSLYVVFLRHSSM
+14 
-28 KARKSMK
+28 MK

-45 SITLTFLPIGAVA
+45 SITLTFLPMGAVA
-58 APTNEIIQGNLKYT
+58 ATKITKENLKYT
-72 VNNYTVNDGG
+72 VNADGQ
-82 ESVTVSGIS
+82 SVTVSG
-91 ESTSEKP
+91 TSGSP
-98 THLTIESSI
+98 TQLNIESSI
-107 SSNGKNYTVTEIGN
+107 SDNGTNYTVTKIGM
-121 WAFEEWNTLTEVTL
+121 WAFNKCNSLTEVTI
-135 PHTVE
+135 PNTVIE
-140 IIGFQAFFNCSNLTN
+140 IDYQAFYYCPNLKK
-155 VTIPEGVRKIGQI
+155 VTIHEGVKTIGQT
-168 AFNGCSQLT
+168 AFIGCTQLT
-177 SITIPGTIEVMTMA
+177 SITIPGTVTEMDSA
-191 FSGNTAL
+191 FSGSTAL
-198 SHVTLTNGISEIS
+198 SQVTLTNGIPKIS
-211 SSAFEGCTGLTEVE
+211 SHAFERCTELRE
-225 IPASVNEIRQDA
+225 IKVPISVDEICSDA
-237 FNGCTNLSDV
+237 FNGCTGLTSVTLEKGINIINSNAFKDCTELNDV
-247 KYNGHKTD
+247 KYNGYKTD
-255 WDKVTVKTGN
+255 WEKVRVNNAGN

-278 NFDLD
+278 NFDLN
-283 GGTVN
+283 GGTIN
-288 GSDTMATQTV
+288 GSGTMETQTV

-306 AKCYQNDQTFKI
+306 AKCYPNDQPFVVPTD
-318 PIAPQKE
+318 PVRE
-325 GYTFLGWYQQD
+325 GYTFLGWY
-336 ATAPTDPA
+336 
-344 EYVASDNVTFTAKW
+344 
-358 SQIYDVAFDANANG
+358 
-372 DTVTRMPST
+372 
-381 QKVPETT
+381 
-388 TASLPTITPQRTGY
+388 
-402 DFDGWYTQAEGGTK
+402 TQAEGGIK

-505 IILTAKWTQK
+505 ITLTAKWTQK

-528 ATGEV
+528 VTGEV
-533 TSNNPQVNADDII
+533 TSNSTQVNADDII

-558 PGEKLNDRGLPMEPG
+558 PGEKLNDRGLPTEPG
-573 DYIVKVDVKETEKT
+573 DYIVKVDVKETENT
-587 APANQITGNQIKW
+587 APANQVTGNQIKW
-600 SYNVPQEEE
+600 SYNVPQKEE

-624 NGKDT
+624 NGKDA

-664 IKPASVLNAVDPK
+664 IKPASVLSAVEPK

-732 TEFYLICTL
+732 TEFYLICAL

-781 ITWAVENDLLKAAK
+781 IAWAVENDLLKAAK
-795 NNGETYE
+795 SNGETYE

>member
-14 CHSLYVVFLRHSSM
+14 CHSLYVVFLRHQSM
-28 KARKSMK
+28 KAGKSMK

-58 APTNEIIQGNLKYT
+58 AAPIKFTDRNLKYT
-72 VNNYTVNDGG
+72 VNADG
-82 ESVTVSGIS
+82 ESVTVSG
-91 ESTSEKP
+91 TSGKP
-98 THLTIESSI
+98 KQLTIESSI
-107 SSNGKNYTVTEIGN
+107 SDGNGKSYTVTKIRMG
-121 WAFEEWNTLTEVTL
+121 AFNSTLEEVTL
-135 PHTVE
+135 PPTLDE
-140 IIGFQAFFNCSNLTN
+140 IEDSAFFKCSSLTEI
-155 VTIPEGVRKIGQI
+155 TIPEGVTKIGTN
-168 AFNGCSQLT
+168 AFYGCSQLT
-177 SITIPGTIEVMTMA
+177 SITIPSTIKNMDTA
-191 FSGNTAL
+191 FPSNPKL
-198 SHVTLTNGISEIS
+198 SQVTLTNGIYRIS
-211 SSAFEGCTGLTEVE
+211 SSAFKDCTGLTEIKIPTSVYE
-225 IPASVNEIRQDA
+225 ICSDA
-237 FNGCTNLSDV
+237 FNGCTGLTSVTLEKGINIINRNAFKDCTNLNDV

-255 WDKVTVKTGN
+255 WENVRVNIAGN

-278 NFDLD
+278 NFDLN
-283 GGTVN
+283 GGTIN
-288 GSDTMATQTV
+288 GSNTVNKQTV

-306 AKCYQNDQTFKI
+306 AKCYPNGQPFVVPSD
-318 PIAPQKE
+318 PVRE
-325 GYTFLGWYQQD
+325 GYTFL
-336 ATAPTDPA
+336 
-344 EYVASDNVTFTAKW
+344 
-358 SQIYDVAFDANANG
+358 
-372 DTVTRMPST
+372 
-381 QKVPETT
+381 
-388 TASLPTITPQRTGY
+388 
-402 DFDGWYTQAEGGTK
+402 GWYTQAEGGTK

-425 NITLYAH
+425 NIILYAH

-558 PGEKLNDRGLPMEPG
+558 PGEKLNDRGLPTEPG
-573 DYIVKVDVKETEKT
+573 DYIVKVDVKETENT
-587 APANQITGNQIKW
+587 APANQVTGNQIKW
-600 SYNVPQEEE
+600 SYNVPQKEE

-629 TINDNGDIT
+629 TINGNGDIT

-664 IKPASVLNAVDPK
+664 IKPASVLNAVEPK

-732 TEFYLICTL
+732 TEFYLICAL

-781 ITWAVENDLLKAAK
+781 IAWAVENDLLKAAK

-802 ATDPVSRTEVIKA
+802 ATDPVNRTEVIKA

>member
-1 MHGILQIGIITFF
+1 
-14 CHSLYVVFLRHSSM
+14 
-28 KARKSMK
+28 MK

-58 APTNEIIQGNLKYT
+58 AAPIKFTNGNLKYT
-72 VNNYTVNDGG
+72 VNADG
-82 ESVTVSGIS
+82 ESVTVSG
-91 ESTSEKP
+91 TLRNP
-98 THLTIESSI
+98 TQLNIESSI
-107 SSNGKNYTVTEIGN
+107 LYNGTNYTVTKIAT
-121 WAFEEWNTLTEVTL
+121 WAFYDARNTLTEVTL
-135 PHTVE
+135 PNTVDE
-140 IIGFQAFFNCSNLTN
+140 IEYQAFFNCSNLTK
-155 VTIPEGVRKIGQI
+155 VIIPEGVRKIGQA
-168 AFNGCSQLT
+168 AFYGCSQLT
-177 SITIPGTIEVMTMA
+177 SITIPSTITNMDTA

-198 SHVTLTNGISEIS
+198 SHVTLTNGISKIS
-211 SSAFEGCTGLTEVE
+211 SNAFERCTGLTEVE
-225 IPASVNEIRQDA
+225 IPASVDQICPFA
-237 FNGCTNLSDV
+237 FNGCTNLKRVLLEKNIKTINVNAFKDCTNLSDV
-247 KYNGHKTD
+247 KYNGYKTD
-255 WDKVTVKTGN
+255 WDKVTVNTTGN

-278 NFDLD
+278 NFDLN
-283 GGTVN
+283 GGTIN
-288 GSDTMATQTV
+288 GSGTMDKQTV

-306 AKCYQNDQTFKI
+306 ANV
-318 PIAPQKE
+318 
-325 GYTFLGWYQQD
+325 
-336 ATAPTDPA
+336 PTTP
-344 EYVASDNVTFTAKW
+344 
-358 SQIYDVAFDANANG
+358 
-372 DTVTRMPST
+372 
-381 QKVPETT
+381 
-388 TASLPTITPQRTGY
+388 PQRTGY

-416 YTFTEAVSS
+416 YTFAEAVSS
-425 NITLYAH
+425 NIILYAH

-440 TLENDENK
+440 TLKNDENK

-505 IILTAKWTQK
+505 ITLTAKWTQK

-528 ATGEV
+528 VTGEV
-533 TSNNPQVNADDII
+533 TSNNTQVNADDII

-558 PGEKLNDRGLPMEPG
+558 PGEKLNDRGLPTEPG
-573 DYIVKVDVKETEKT
+573 DYIVKVDVKETENT

-600 SYNVPQEEE
+600 SYNVPQKEE

-624 NGKDT
+624 NGKDA

-664 IKPASVLNAVDPK
+664 IKPASVLNAVEPK
-677 AETITFTMPGENV
+677 AETITFTMPGKNV

-732 TEFYLICTL
+732 TEFYLICAL

-781 ITWAVENDLLKAAK
+781 IAWAVENDLLKAAK

>member
-1 MHGILQIGIITFF
+1 
-14 CHSLYVVFLRHSSM
+14 
-28 KARKSMK
+28 MK

-45 SITLTFLPIGAVA
+45 SITLTFLPMGAVA
-58 APTNEIIQGNLKYT
+58 ATKITKGNLKYI
-72 VNNYTVNDGG
+72 VNADGK
-82 ESVTVSGIS
+82 SVTVSG
-91 ESTSEKP
+91 TSENP
-98 THLTIESSI
+98 TQLTIGSSI
-107 SSNGKNYTVTEIGN
+107 SDGNGKSYTVTKIGMG
-121 WAFEEWNTLTEVTL
+121 AFNNVRNTLTEVTL
-135 PHTVE
+135 PPTLDE
-140 IIGFQAFFNCSNLTN
+140 IEDSAFFKCSSLTEI
-155 VTIPEGVRKIGQI
+155 TIPEGVTKIGTN
-168 AFNGCSQLT
+168 AFYGCSQLT
-177 SITIPGTIEVMTMA
+177 SITIPSTIKNMDAA
-191 FSGNTAL
+191 FPSNPKL
-198 SHVTLTNGISEIS
+198 SQVTLTNGIYRIS
-211 SSAFEGCTGLTEVE
+211 SSAFKDCTGLTEIKVPTSVYE
-225 IPASVNEIRQDA
+225 ICSDA
-237 FNGCTNLSDV
+237 FNGCTGLTSVTLEKGINIINRNAFKDCTELNDV
-247 KYNGHKTD
+247 KYNGYKTD
-255 WDKVTVKTGN
+255 WEKVRVNNAGN
-265 DTLTSKVQYLCDI
+265 DTLTSKVRYLCDI
-278 NFDLD
+278 NFDLN
-283 GGTVN
+283 GGTIN
-288 GSDTMATQTV
+288 GSGTMDKQTV

-306 AKCYQNDQTFKI
+306 ASV
-318 PIAPQKE
+318 
-325 GYTFLGWYQQD
+325 
-336 ATAPTDPA
+336 PTTP
-344 EYVASDNVTFTAKW
+344 
-358 SQIYDVAFDANANG
+358 
-372 DTVTRMPST
+372 
-381 QKVPETT
+381 
-388 TASLPTITPQRTGY
+388 PQRTGY

-425 NITLYAH
+425 NIILYAH

-448 ETNSY
+448 KTNSY

-505 IILTAKWTQK
+505 ITLTAKWTQK

-528 ATGEV
+528 VTGEV
-533 TSNNPQVNADDII
+533 TSNNTQVNADDII

-558 PGEKLNDRGLPMEPG
+558 PGEKLNDRGLPTEPG
-573 DYIVKVDVKETEKT
+573 DYIVKVDVKETENT

-600 SYNVPQEEE
+600 SYNVPQKEE

-624 NGKDT
+624 NGKDA

-664 IKPASVLNAVDPK
+664 IKPASVLNAVEPK

-732 TEFYLICTL
+732 TEFYLICAL

-755 ELVWNN
+755 ALVWNN

-781 ITWAVENDLLKAAK
+781 IAWAVENDLLKAAK
-795 NNGETYE
+795 SNGETYE

>member
-1 MHGILQIGIITFF
+1 
-14 CHSLYVVFLRHSSM
+14 
-28 KARKSMK
+28 MK

-58 APTNEIIQGNLKYT
+58 AAPIKFTDGNLI
-72 VNNYTVNDGG
+72 YTVNDDG
-82 ESVTVSGIS
+82 ESVTVSGKSRI
-91 ESTSEKP
+91 P
-98 THLTIESSI
+98 THLNIESSI
-107 SSNGKNYTVTEIGN
+107 SNKGKNYTVTEIGDQVF
-121 WAFEEWNTLTEVTL
+121 WGCNTLTEVTL
-135 PHTVE
+135 PNTVK
-140 IIGFQAFFNCSNLTN
+140 IIGYQAFCKCSNLTN
-155 VTIPEGVRKIGQI
+155 VTIPEGVKKIGQA
-168 AFNGCSQLT
+168 AFYGCSQLT
-177 SITIPGTIEVMTMA
+177 SITIPSTITNMDTA

-198 SHVTLTNGISEIS
+198 SHVTLTNGISKIS
-211 SSAFEGCTGLTEVE
+211 SNAFERCTGLTEVE
-225 IPASVNEIRQDA
+225 IPASVDQICPFA
-237 FNGCTNLSDV
+237 FNGCTNLKRVLLEKNIKTINVNAFKDCTNLSDV
-247 KYNGHKTD
+247 KYNGYKTD
-255 WDKVTVKTGN
+255 WDRVTVNTTGN
-265 DTLTSKVQYLCDI
+265 DTLTSKVRYLCDI
-278 NFDLD
+278 NFDLN
-283 GGTVN
+283 GGTIN
-288 GSDTMATQTV
+288 GSGTMDKQTV

-306 AKCYQNDQTFKI
+306 AS
-318 PIAPQKE
+318 
-325 GYTFLGWYQQD
+325 
-336 ATAPTDPA
+336 
-344 EYVASDNVTFTAKW
+344 V
-358 SQIYDVAFDANANG
+358 
-372 DTVTRMPST
+372 
-381 QKVPETT
+381 
-388 TASLPTITPQRTGY
+388 PTITPQRTGY

-425 NITLYAH
+425 NIILYAH

-448 ETNSY
+448 KTNSY

-505 IILTAKWTQK
+505 ITLTAKWTQK

-528 ATGEV
+528 VTGEV
-533 TSNNPQVNADDII
+533 TSNNTQVNADDII

-558 PGEKLNDRGLPMEPG
+558 PGEKLNDRGLPTEPG
-573 DYIVKVDVKETEKT
+573 DYIVKVDVKETENT
-587 APANQITGNQIKW
+587 APANQVTGNQIKW
-600 SYNVPQEEE
+600 SYNVPQKEE

-624 NGKDT
+624 NGKGA

-664 IKPASVLNAVDPK
+664 IKPASVLSAVEPK

-732 TEFYLICTL
+732 TEFYLICAL

-755 ELVWNN
+755 ALVWNN

-781 ITWAVENDLLKAAK
+781 IAWAVENDLLKAAK

>member
-1 MHGILQIGIITFF
+1 
-14 CHSLYVVFLRHSSM
+14 
-28 KARKSMK
+28 MK

-45 SITLTFLPIGAVA
+45 SITLTFLPMGAVA
-58 APTNEIIQGNLKYT
+58 AAPIKFTDGNLKYK
-72 VNNYTVNDGG
+72 VNADGQ
-82 ESVTVSGIS
+82 SVTVSG
-91 ESTSEKP
+91 TSGSP
-98 THLTIESSI
+98 TQLTIESSI
-107 SSNGKNYTVTEIGN
+107 SYKDKNYTVTKIAM
-121 WAFEEWNTLTEVTL
+121 WAFNKCNSLTEVTI
-135 PHTVE
+135 PNTVIE
-140 IIGFQAFFNCSNLTN
+140 IDYQAFYYCPNLKK
-155 VTIPEGVRKIGQI
+155 VTIHEGVKTIGQT
-168 AFNGCSQLT
+168 AFIGCTQLT
-177 SITIPGTIEVMTMA
+177 SITIPSTITDMDQA

-198 SHVTLTNGISEIS
+198 SHVTLTNGISNIS
-211 SSAFEGCTGLTEVE
+211 SMAFKGCTGLTEIKVPE
-225 IPASVNEIRQDA
+225 SVGQIGPNA
-237 FNGCTNLSDV
+237 FNGCTNLKRVLLEKNIKTININAFKDCTNLSDV
-247 KYNGHKTD
+247 KYNGHKKD
-255 WDKVTVKTGN
+255 WDNVTVNNAGN

-278 NFDLD
+278 NFDLN
-283 GGTVN
+283 GGTIN

-306 AKCYQNDQTFKI
+306 AS
-318 PIAPQKE
+318 
-325 GYTFLGWYQQD
+325 
-336 ATAPTDPA
+336 
-344 EYVASDNVTFTAKW
+344 V
-358 SQIYDVAFDANANG
+358 
-372 DTVTRMPST
+372 
-381 QKVPETT
+381 
-388 TASLPTITPQRTGY
+388 PTITPQRTGY

-425 NITLYAH
+425 NIILYAH

-440 TLENDENK
+440 TLKNDENK

-505 IILTAKWTQK
+505 ITLTAKWTQK

-528 ATGEV
+528 VTGEV
-533 TSNNPQVNADDII
+533 TSNNTQVNADDII

-558 PGEKLNDRGLPMEPG
+558 PGEKLNDRGLPTEPG
-573 DYIVKVDVKETEKT
+573 DYIVKVDVKETENT

-600 SYNVPQEEE
+600 SYNVPQKEE

-624 NGKDT
+624 NGKDA

-664 IKPASVLNAVDPK
+664 IKPASVLSAVEPK

-732 TEFYLICTL
+732 TEFYLICAL

-781 ITWAVENDLLKAAK
+781 IAWAVENDLLKAAK

-802 ATDPVSRTEVIKA
+802 ATDPVSRTEVIKV

>member
-1 MHGILQIGIITFF
+1 
-14 CHSLYVVFLRHSSM
+14 
-28 KARKSMK
+28 MK
-35 KRFVSLLVAL
+35 KRLVSLLLAF
-45 SITLTFLPIGAVA
+45 SMMLTFLPVGAMA
-58 APTNEIIQGNLKYT
+58 ATTITRGSLKYT
-72 VNNYTVNDGG
+72 INADGK
-82 ESVTVSGIS
+82 SVTVSGVS
-91 ESTSEKP
+91 GSPEK
-98 THLTIESSI
+98 LTIDSSI
-107 SSNGKNYTVTEIGN
+107 EYNNTTYPVTEIEM
-121 WAFEEWNTLTEVTL
+121 WAFYNCKTLTEVTL
-135 PHTVE
+135 PHTVDE
-140 IIGFQAFFNCSNLTN
+140 IGYQAFFNCSNLTK
-155 VTIPEGVRKIGQI
+155 VTIPEGVTKIGQA
-168 AFNGCSQLT
+168 AFYGCSQLT
-177 SITIPGTIEVMTMA
+177 SITIPSTITNMDEA

-198 SHVTLTNGISEIS
+198 SHVTLTNGISKIS
-211 SSAFEGCTGLTEVE
+211 SMAFKGCTGLTEIKV
-225 IPASVNEIRQDA
+225 PMSVDQICPNA
-237 FNGCTNLSDV
+237 FNGCTGLTSVTLEKGIRTININAFKNCKNLSDV
-247 KYNGHKTD
+247 KYNGYKTD
-255 WDKVTVKTGN
+255 WEKVTVNTTGN

-278 NFDLD
+278 NFDLN

-288 GSDTMATQTV
+288 GSNTVGQQTV
-298 YSNEKLGT
+298 YSKDQLAT
-306 AKCYQNDQTFKI
+306 AKCYQNGQPFAI
-318 PIAPQKE
+318 PATPVRE
-325 GYTFLGWYQQD
+325 GYTFL
-336 ATAPTDPA
+336 
-344 EYVASDNVTFTAKW
+344 
-358 SQIYDVAFDANANG
+358 
-372 DTVTRMPST
+372 
-381 QKVPETT
+381 
-388 TASLPTITPQRTGY
+388 
-402 DFDGWYTQAEGGTK
+402 GWYTQAEGGTK

-453 DYGSS
+453 NYGSS

-505 IILTAKWTQK
+505 ITLTAKWTQK

-528 ATGEV
+528 VTGEV
-533 TSNNPQVNADDII
+533 TSNTANINADDII
-546 NRKFYDDKGNEV
+546 NKKFYDNKGNEV
-558 PGEKLNDRGLPMEPG
+558 PGEKLNDRGLPTEPG
-573 DYIVKVDVKETEKT
+573 DYIVKVDVKETENT
-587 APANQITGNQIKW
+587 APANQVTGHQIKW
-600 SYNVPQEEE
+600 SYNVPQKEE
-609 KVTYTLSLLGGIAKV
+609 KVTYTLSILGGIAKV

-629 TINDNGDIT
+629 TINDHGDIT
-638 IEKGATVEVTFDKSI
+638 IEKDATVEVTFDKSI

-732 TEFYLICTL
+732 TEFYLICAL

-781 ITWAVENDLLKAAK
+781 ITWAVENNLLKAAK

-802 ATDPVSRTEVIKA
+802 ATDPVNRTEVIKA

>member
-1 MHGILQIGIITFF
+1 
-14 CHSLYVVFLRHSSM
+14 
-28 KARKSMK
+28 MK

-45 SITLTFLPIGAVA
+45 SITLTFLPMGAVA
-58 APTNEIIQGNLKYT
+58 ATKITQGNLIYR
-72 VNNYTVNDGG
+72 VNADG
-82 ESVTVSGIS
+82 ESVTVSG
-91 ESTSEKP
+91 TSRKP
-98 THLTIESSI
+98 TQLTILTIGSSI
-107 SSNGKNYTVTEIGN
+107 SDGNGKSYTVTKIGMG
-121 WAFEEWNTLTEVTL
+121 AFNNVRNTLTEVTL
-135 PHTVE
+135 PPTLDE
-140 IIGFQAFFNCSNLTN
+140 IEDSAFFKCSSLTEI
-155 VTIPEGVRKIGQI
+155 TIPEGVTKIGTN
-168 AFNGCSQLT
+168 AFYGCSQLT
-177 SITIPGTIEVMTMA
+177 SITIPSTIKNMDAA
-191 FSGNTAL
+191 FPSNPKL
-198 SHVTLTNGISEIS
+198 SQVTLTNGIYRIS
-211 SSAFEGCTGLTEVE
+211 SSAFKDCTGLTEIKVPTSVYE
-225 IPASVNEIRQDA
+225 ICSDA
-237 FNGCTNLSDV
+237 FNGCTGLTSVTLEKGINIINRNAFKDCTELNDV
-247 KYNGHKTD
+247 KYNGYKTD
-255 WDKVTVKTGN
+255 WEKVRVNNAGN
-265 DTLTSKVQYLCDI
+265 DTLTSKVRYLCDI
-278 NFDLD
+278 NFDLN
-283 GGTVN
+283 GGTIN
-288 GSDTMATQTV
+288 GSGTMDKQTV

-306 AKCYQNDQTFKI
+306 ASV
-318 PIAPQKE
+318 
-325 GYTFLGWYQQD
+325 
-336 ATAPTDPA
+336 PTTP
-344 EYVASDNVTFTAKW
+344 
-358 SQIYDVAFDANANG
+358 
-372 DTVTRMPST
+372 
-381 QKVPETT
+381 
-388 TASLPTITPQRTGY
+388 PQRTGY

-425 NITLYAH
+425 NIILYAH

-448 ETNSY
+448 KTNSY

-505 IILTAKWTQK
+505 ITLTAKWTQK

-528 ATGEV
+528 VTGEV
-533 TSNNPQVNADDII
+533 TSNNTQVNADDII

-558 PGEKLNDRGLPMEPG
+558 PGEKLNDRGLPTEPG
-573 DYIVKVDVKETEKT
+573 DYIVKVDVKETENT

-600 SYNVPQEEE
+600 SYNVPQKEE

-624 NGKDT
+624 NGKDA

-664 IKPASVLNAVDPK
+664 IKPASVLNAVEPK

-732 TEFYLICTL
+732 TEFYLICAL

-781 ITWAVENDLLKAAK
+781 IAWAVENDLLKAAK
-795 NNGETYE
+795 SNGETYE

>member
-1 MHGILQIGIITFF
+1 
-14 CHSLYVVFLRHSSM
+14 
-28 KARKSMK
+28 MK

-45 SITLTFLPIGAVA
+45 SITLTFLPMGAVA
-58 APTNEIIQGNLKYT
+58 AAPIKFTDGNLKYK
-72 VNNYTVNDGG
+72 VNADGQ
-82 ESVTVSGIS
+82 SVTVSG
-91 ESTSEKP
+91 TSGSP
-98 THLTIESSI
+98 TQLTIESSI
-107 SSNGKNYTVTEIGN
+107 SYKDKNYTVTKIAM
-121 WAFEEWNTLTEVTL
+121 WAFNKCNSLTEVTI
-135 PHTVE
+135 PNTVIE
-140 IIGFQAFFNCSNLTN
+140 IDYQAFYYCPNLKK
-155 VTIPEGVRKIGQI
+155 VTIHEGVKTIGQT
-168 AFNGCSQLT
+168 AFIGCTQLT
-177 SITIPGTIEVMTMA
+177 SITIPSTITDMDQA

-198 SHVTLTNGISEIS
+198 SHVTLTNGISNIS
-211 SSAFEGCTGLTEVE
+211 SMAFKGCTGLTEIKVPE
-225 IPASVNEIRQDA
+225 SVGQIGPNA
-237 FNGCTNLSDV
+237 FNGCTNLKRVLLEKNIKTININAFKDCTNLSDV
-247 KYNGHKTD
+247 KYNGHKKD
-255 WDKVTVKTGN
+255 WDNVTVNNAGN

-278 NFDLD
+278 NFDLN
-283 GGTVN
+283 GGTIN

-306 AKCYQNDQTFKI
+306 AS
-318 PIAPQKE
+318 
-325 GYTFLGWYQQD
+325 
-336 ATAPTDPA
+336 
-344 EYVASDNVTFTAKW
+344 V
-358 SQIYDVAFDANANG
+358 
-372 DTVTRMPST
+372 
-381 QKVPETT
+381 
-388 TASLPTITPQRTGY
+388 PTITPQRTGY

-425 NITLYAH
+425 NIILYAH

-440 TLENDENK
+440 TLKNDENK

-505 IILTAKWTQK
+505 ITLTAKWTQK

-528 ATGEV
+528 VTGEV
-533 TSNNPQVNADDII
+533 TSNNTQVNADDII

-558 PGEKLNDRGLPMEPG
+558 PGEKLNDRGLPTEPG
-573 DYIVKVDVKETEKT
+573 DYIVKVDVKETENT

-600 SYNVPQEEE
+600 SYNVPQKEE

-624 NGKDT
+624 NGKDA

-664 IKPASVLNAVDPK
+664 IKPASVLSAVEPK

-732 TEFYLICTL
+732 TEFYLICAL

>member
-14 CHSLYVVFLRHSSM
+14 CHSLYVVFLRHQSM
-28 KARKSMK
+28 KAGKSMK

-58 APTNEIIQGNLKYT
+58 ATPIRIGNLKYT
-72 VNNYTVNDGG
+72 VNADG
-82 ESVTVSGIS
+82 ESVTVSG
-91 ESTSEKP
+91 TSGNP
-98 THLTIESSI
+98 TQLNIESSI
-107 SSNGKNYTVTEIGN
+107 SSNGRNYTVTEIAT
-121 WAFEEWNTLTEVTL
+121 WAFNKCNTLTEVTL
-135 PHTVE
+135 PNTVDE
-140 IIGFQAFFNCSNLTN
+140 IGYQAFFNCSNLTN
-155 VTIPEGVRKIGQI
+155 VTIPEGVTKIGQA
-168 AFNGCSQLT
+168 AFYGCSQLT
-177 SITIPGTIEVMTMA
+177 SITIPSTITDMDTA

-198 SHVTLTNGISEIS
+198 SQVTLTNGIPKIS
-211 SSAFEGCTGLTEVE
+211 SHAFERCTELREIKVPISVDEICPFAFNGCTGLT
-225 IPASVNEIRQDA
+225 SVTLEKGINIINSNA
-237 FNGCTNLSDV
+237 FKDCTELNDV
-247 KYNGHKTD
+247 KYNGYKTD
-255 WDKVTVKTGN
+255 WEKVRVNNAGN

-283 GGTVN
+283 GGTIN

-306 AKCYQNDQTFKI
+306 AKCYPNDQPFVVPTD
-318 PIAPQKE
+318 PVRE
-325 GYTFLGWYQQD
+325 GYTFLGWY
-336 ATAPTDPA
+336 
-344 EYVASDNVTFTAKW
+344 
-358 SQIYDVAFDANANG
+358 
-372 DTVTRMPST
+372 
-381 QKVPETT
+381 
-388 TASLPTITPQRTGY
+388 
-402 DFDGWYTQAEGGTK
+402 TQAEGGIK

-505 IILTAKWTQK
+505 ITLTAKWTQK

-528 ATGEV
+528 VTGEV
-533 TSNNPQVNADDII
+533 TSNTANINADDII
-546 NRKFYDDKGNEV
+546 NKKFYDEKGNEV
-558 PGEKLNDRGLPMEPG
+558 PSEKLNDRGLPTEPG
-573 DYIVKVDVKETEKT
+573 DYIVKVDVKETENT
-587 APANQITGNQIKW
+587 APANQVTGHQIKW
-600 SYNVPQEEE
+600 SYNVPQKEE

-629 TINDNGDIT
+629 TVNDNGDIT

-781 ITWAVENDLLKAAK
+781 IAWAVENDLLKAAK

-802 ATDPVSRTEVIKA
+802 ATDLVSRTEVIKA

>member
-1 MHGILQIGIITFF
+1 
-14 CHSLYVVFLRHSSM
+14 
-28 KARKSMK
+28 MK

-58 APTNEIIQGNLKYT
+58 ATKITKGNLKYT
-72 VNNYTVNDGG
+72 VNADGK
-82 ESVTVSGIS
+82 SVTVSG
-91 ESTSEKP
+91 TSRNPKQ
-98 THLTIESSI
+98 LTIESSI
-107 SSNGKNYTVTEIGN
+107 SDGNGNSYTVTKIGMG
-121 WAFEEWNTLTEVTL
+121 AFNSTLEEVTL
-135 PHTVE
+135 PPTLDE
-140 IIGFQAFFNCSNLTN
+140 IEDSAFFKCSSLTEI
-155 VTIPEGVRKIGQI
+155 TIPEGVTKIGTN
-168 AFNGCSQLT
+168 AFYGCSQLT
-177 SITIPGTIEVMTMA
+177 SITIPSTIKNMDTA
-191 FSGNTAL
+191 FPSNPKL
-198 SHVTLTNGISEIS
+198 SQVTLTNGIYRIS
-211 SSAFEGCTGLTEVE
+211 SSAFKDCTGLTEIKIPTSVYE
-225 IPASVNEIRQDA
+225 ICSDA
-237 FNGCTNLSDV
+237 FNGCTGLTSVTLEKGINIINRNAFKDCTKLNDV

-255 WDKVTVKTGN
+255 WENVRVNIAGN
-265 DTLTSKVQYLCDI
+265 DTLTSRVQYLCDI
-278 NFDLD
+278 NFDLN
-283 GGTVN
+283 GGTIN
-288 GSDTMATQTV
+288 GSDTMETQTV

-306 AKCYQNDQTFKI
+306 AKCYPNDQPFVVPTD
-318 PIAPQKE
+318 PVRE
-325 GYTFLGWYQQD
+325 GYTFL
-336 ATAPTDPA
+336 
-344 EYVASDNVTFTAKW
+344 
-358 SQIYDVAFDANANG
+358 
-372 DTVTRMPST
+372 
-381 QKVPETT
+381 
-388 TASLPTITPQRTGY
+388 
-402 DFDGWYTQAEGGTK
+402 GWYTQAEGGTK

-448 ETNSY
+448 KTNSY

-505 IILTAKWTQK
+505 ITLTAKWTQK

-533 TSNNPQVNADDII
+533 TSNSTQVNADDII

-558 PGEKLNDRGLPMEPG
+558 PGEKLNDRGLPTEPG

-587 APANQITGNQIKW
+587 APANQVTGNQIKW
-600 SYNVPQEEE
+600 SYNVPQKEE

-732 TEFYLICTL
+732 TEFYLICAL

-781 ITWAVENDLLKAAK
+781 IAWAVENDLLKAAK

-815 WNQVQAFKK
+815 WNQVHAFKK

>member
-14 CHSLYVVFLRHSSM
+14 CHSLYVVFLRHQSM
-28 KARKSMK
+28 KAGKSMK

-58 APTNEIIQGNLKYT
+58 ATPIRIGNLKYT
-72 VNNYTVNDGG
+72 VNADG
-82 ESVTVSGIS
+82 ESVTVSG
-91 ESTSEKP
+91 TSGNP
-98 THLTIESSI
+98 TQLNIESSI
-107 SSNGKNYTVTEIGN
+107 SSNGRNYTVTEIAT
-121 WAFEEWNTLTEVTL
+121 WAFNKCNTLTEVTL
-135 PHTVE
+135 PNTVDE
-140 IIGFQAFFNCSNLTN
+140 IGYQAFFNCSNLTN
-155 VTIPEGVRKIGQI
+155 VTIPEGVTKIGQA
-168 AFNGCSQLT
+168 AFYGCSQLT
-177 SITIPGTIEVMTMA
+177 SITIPSTITDMDTA

-198 SHVTLTNGISEIS
+198 SQVTLTNGIPKIS
-211 SSAFEGCTGLTEVE
+211 SHAFERCTELREIKVPISVDEICPFAFNGCTGLT
-225 IPASVNEIRQDA
+225 SVTLEKGINIINSNA
-237 FNGCTNLSDV
+237 FKDCTELNDV
-247 KYNGHKTD
+247 KYNGYKTD
-255 WDKVTVKTGN
+255 WEKVRVNNAGN

-283 GGTVN
+283 GGTIN

-306 AKCYQNDQTFKI
+306 AKCYPNDQPFVVPTD
-318 PIAPQKE
+318 PVRE
-325 GYTFLGWYQQD
+325 GYTFLGWY
-336 ATAPTDPA
+336 
-344 EYVASDNVTFTAKW
+344 
-358 SQIYDVAFDANANG
+358 
-372 DTVTRMPST
+372 
-381 QKVPETT
+381 
-388 TASLPTITPQRTGY
+388 
-402 DFDGWYTQAEGGTK
+402 TQAEGGIK

-528 ATGEV
+528 VTGEV
-533 TSNNPQVNADDII
+533 TSNNAKVNADDII
-546 NRKFYDDKGNEV
+546 NKKFYDDKGNEV
-558 PGEKLNDRGLPMEPG
+558 PGEKLNDRGLPTEPG
-573 DYIVKVDVKETEKT
+573 DYIVKVDVKETENT
-587 APANQITGNQIKW
+587 APANQVTGNQIKW
-600 SYNVPQEEE
+600 SYNVPQKEE

-624 NGKDT
+624 NGKDA

-664 IKPASVLNAVDPK
+664 IKPASVLSAVEPK

-732 TEFYLICTL
+732 TEFYLICAL

-781 ITWAVENDLLKAAK
+781 IAWAVENDLLKAAK

>member
-14 CHSLYVVFLRHSSM
+14 CHSLYIVFLRHQSM
-28 KARKSMK
+28 KAGKSMK

-58 APTNEIIQGNLKYT
+58 AAPIKIGNLKYT
-72 VNNYTVNDGG
+72 VNADGK
-82 ESVTVSGIS
+82 SVTVSG
-91 ESTSEKP
+91 TSRNPKQ
-98 THLTIESSI
+98 LTIESSI
-107 SSNGKNYTVTEIGN
+107 SDGNGNSYTVTKIGMG
-121 WAFEEWNTLTEVTL
+121 AFNSTLEEVTL
-135 PHTVE
+135 PPTLDE
-140 IIGFQAFFNCSNLTN
+140 IEDSAFFKCSSLTEI
-155 VTIPEGVRKIGQI
+155 TIPEGVTKIGTN
-168 AFNGCSQLT
+168 AFYGCSQLT
-177 SITIPGTIEVMTMA
+177 SITIPSTIKNMDTA
-191 FSGNTAL
+191 FPSNPKL
-198 SHVTLTNGISEIS
+198 SQVTLTNGIYRIS
-211 SSAFEGCTGLTEVE
+211 SSAFKDCTGLTEIKIPTSVYE
-225 IPASVNEIRQDA
+225 ICSDA
-237 FNGCTNLSDV
+237 FNGCTGLTSVTLEKGINIINRNAFKDCTKLNDV

-255 WDKVTVKTGN
+255 WENVRVNIAGN
-265 DTLTSKVQYLCDI
+265 DTLTSRVQYLCDI
-278 NFDLD
+278 NFDLN
-283 GGTVN
+283 GGTIN
-288 GSDTMATQTV
+288 GSSTMATQTV

-306 AKCYQNDQTFKI
+306 AKCYPNDQPFVVPTD
-318 PIAPQKE
+318 PVRE
-325 GYTFLGWYQQD
+325 GYTFL
-336 ATAPTDPA
+336 
-344 EYVASDNVTFTAKW
+344 
-358 SQIYDVAFDANANG
+358 
-372 DTVTRMPST
+372 
-381 QKVPETT
+381 
-388 TASLPTITPQRTGY
+388 
-402 DFDGWYTQAEGGTK
+402 GWYTQAEGGTK

-505 IILTAKWTQK
+505 ITLTAKWTQK

-533 TSNNPQVNADDII
+533 TSNNAKVNADDII

-558 PGEKLNDRGLPMEPG
+558 PGEKLNDRGLPTEPG
-573 DYIVKVDVKETEKT
+573 DYIVKVDVKETENT

-600 SYNVPQEEE
+600 SYKVPQKEE

-629 TINDNGDIT
+629 TINDNGNIT

-732 TEFYLICTL
+732 TEFYLICAL

>member
-1 MHGILQIGIITFF
+1 
-14 CHSLYVVFLRHSSM
+14 
-28 KARKSMK
+28 MK

-45 SITLTFLPIGAVA
+45 SITLTFLPMGAVA
-58 APTNEIIQGNLKYT
+58 AAPIKFTDGNLKYK
-72 VNNYTVNDGG
+72 VNADGQ
-82 ESVTVSGIS
+82 SVTVSG
-91 ESTSEKP
+91 TSGSP
-98 THLTIESSI
+98 TQLTIESSI
-107 SSNGKNYTVTEIGN
+107 SYKDKNYTVTKIAM
-121 WAFEEWNTLTEVTL
+121 WAFNKCNSLTEVTI
-135 PHTVE
+135 PNTVIE
-140 IIGFQAFFNCSNLTN
+140 IDYQAFYYCPNLKK
-155 VTIPEGVRKIGQI
+155 VTIHEGVKTIGQT
-168 AFNGCSQLT
+168 AFIGCTQLT
-177 SITIPGTIEVMTMA
+177 SITIPSTITDMDQA

-198 SHVTLTNGISEIS
+198 SHVTLTNGISNIS
-211 SSAFEGCTGLTEVE
+211 SMAFKGCTGLTEIKVPE
-225 IPASVNEIRQDA
+225 SVGQIGPNA

-255 WDKVTVKTGN
+255 WDKVTVETGN
-265 DTLTSKVQYLCDI
+265 DTLTSKVRYLCDI
-278 NFDLD
+278 NFDLN
-283 GGTVN
+283 GGTIN
-288 GSDTMATQTV
+288 GSGTIDKQTV

-306 AKCYQNDQTFKI
+306 AS
-318 PIAPQKE
+318 
-325 GYTFLGWYQQD
+325 
-336 ATAPTDPA
+336 
-344 EYVASDNVTFTAKW
+344 V
-358 SQIYDVAFDANANG
+358 
-372 DTVTRMPST
+372 
-381 QKVPETT
+381 
-388 TASLPTITPQRTGY
+388 PTITPQRTGY

-425 NITLYAH
+425 NIILYAH

-448 ETNSY
+448 KTNSY

-505 IILTAKWTQK
+505 ITLTAKWTQK

-528 ATGEV
+528 VTGEV
-533 TSNNPQVNADDII
+533 TSNNTQVNADDII

-558 PGEKLNDRGLPMEPG
+558 PGEKLNDRGLPTEPG
-573 DYIVKVDVKETEKT
+573 DYIVKVDVKETENT

-600 SYNVPQEEE
+600 SYNVPQKEE

-624 NGKDT
+624 NGKDA

-664 IKPASVLNAVDPK
+664 IKPASVLNAVEPK

-732 TEFYLICTL
+732 TEFYLICAL

-755 ELVWNN
+755 ALVWNN

-781 ITWAVENDLLKAAK
+781 IAWAVENDLLKAAK
-795 NNGETYE
+795 SNGETYE

>member
-1 MHGILQIGIITFF
+1 MTLEKGINII
-14 CHSLYVVFLRHSSM
+14 
-28 KARKSMK
+28 
-35 KRFVSLLVAL
+35 
-45 SITLTFLPIGAVA
+45 
-58 APTNEIIQGNLKYT
+58 N
-72 VNNYTVNDGG
+72 
-82 ESVTVSGIS
+82 
-91 ESTSEKP
+91 
-98 THLTIESSI
+98 
-107 SSNGKNYTVTEIGN
+107 SNAFKDCTELN
-121 WAFEEWNTLTEVTL
+121 
-135 PHTVE
+135 
-140 IIGFQAFFNCSNLTN
+140 
-155 VTIPEGVRKIGQI
+155 
-168 AFNGCSQLT
+168 
-177 SITIPGTIEVMTMA
+177 
-191 FSGNTAL
+191 
-198 SHVTLTNGISEIS
+198 
-211 SSAFEGCTGLTEVE
+211 
-225 IPASVNEIRQDA
+225 
-237 FNGCTNLSDV
+237 DV
-247 KYNGHKTD
+247 KYNGYKTD
-255 WDKVTVKTGN
+255 WEKVRVNNAGN
-265 DTLTSKVQYLCDI
+265 DTLTSRVQYLCDI

-283 GGTVN
+283 GGTIN

-306 AKCYQNDQTFKI
+306 AKCYPNDQPFVVPTD
-318 PIAPQKE
+318 PVRE
-325 GYTFLGWYQQD
+325 GYTFLGWY
-336 ATAPTDPA
+336 
-344 EYVASDNVTFTAKW
+344 
-358 SQIYDVAFDANANG
+358 
-372 DTVTRMPST
+372 
-381 QKVPETT
+381 
-388 TASLPTITPQRTGY
+388 
-402 DFDGWYTQAEGGTK
+402 TQAEGGIK

-528 ATGEV
+528 VTGEV
-533 TSNNPQVNADDII
+533 TSNNAKVNADDII
-546 NRKFYDDKGNEV
+546 NKKFYDDKGNEV
-558 PGEKLNDRGLPMEPG
+558 PGEKLNDRGLPTEPG
-573 DYIVKVDVKETEKT
+573 DYIVKVDVKETENT
-587 APANQITGNQIKW
+587 APANQVTGNQIKW
-600 SYNVPQEEE
+600 SYNVPQKEE

-732 TEFYLICTL
+732 TEFYLICAL

-781 ITWAVENDLLKAAK
+781 IAWAVENDLLKAAK

>member
-1 MHGILQIGIITFF
+1 
-14 CHSLYVVFLRHSSM
+14 
-28 KARKSMK
+28 MK

-45 SITLTFLPIGAVA
+45 SITLTFLPMGAVA
-58 APTNEIIQGNLKYT
+58 AAPIKFTDGNLKYK
-72 VNNYTVNDGG
+72 VNADGQ
-82 ESVTVSGIS
+82 SVTVSG
-91 ESTSEKP
+91 TSGSP
-98 THLTIESSI
+98 TQLTIESSI
-107 SSNGKNYTVTEIGN
+107 SYKDKNYTVTKIAM
-121 WAFEEWNTLTEVTL
+121 WAFNKCNSLTEVTI
-135 PHTVE
+135 PNTVIE
-140 IIGFQAFFNCSNLTN
+140 IDYQAFYYCPNLKK
-155 VTIPEGVRKIGQI
+155 VTIHEGVKTIGQT
-168 AFNGCSQLT
+168 AFIGCTQLT
-177 SITIPGTIEVMTMA
+177 SITIPSTITDMDQA

-198 SHVTLTNGISEIS
+198 SHVTLTNGISNIS
-211 SSAFEGCTGLTEVE
+211 SMAFKGCTGLTEIKVPE
-225 IPASVNEIRQDA
+225 SVGQIGPNA
-237 FNGCTNLSDV
+237 FNGCTNLKRVLLEKNIKTININAFKDCTNLSDV
-247 KYNGHKTD
+247 KYNGHKKD
-255 WDKVTVKTGN
+255 WDNVTVNNAGN

-278 NFDLD
+278 NFDLN
-283 GGTVN
+283 GGTIN

-306 AKCYQNDQTFKI
+306 AS
-318 PIAPQKE
+318 
-325 GYTFLGWYQQD
+325 
-336 ATAPTDPA
+336 
-344 EYVASDNVTFTAKW
+344 V
-358 SQIYDVAFDANANG
+358 
-372 DTVTRMPST
+372 
-381 QKVPETT
+381 
-388 TASLPTITPQRTGY
+388 PTITPQRTGY

-425 NITLYAH
+425 NIILYAH

-440 TLENDENK
+440 TLKNDENK

-505 IILTAKWTQK
+505 ITLTAKWTQK

-528 ATGEV
+528 VTGEV
-533 TSNNPQVNADDII
+533 TSNNTQVNADDII

-558 PGEKLNDRGLPMEPG
+558 PGEKLNDRGLPTEPG

-587 APANQITGNQIKW
+587 APANQVTGNQIKW
-600 SYNVPQEEE
+600 SYNVPQKEE

-624 NGKDT
+624 NGKDA

-664 IKPASVLNAVDPK
+664 IKPASVLNAVEPK

-732 TEFYLICTL
+732 TEFYLICAL

-755 ELVWNN
+755 ALVWNN

-781 ITWAVENDLLKAAK
+781 IAWAVENDLLKAAK